1 MEQTCSVDKV
11 LVAAVCASRFFFKT
25 IYWYHS
31 NESCDFWC
39 FVLSRN
45 INSAISGFRISSNII
60 RRSKIVRFQALK
72 ICKFS
77 RNTVRFS
84 GQFFLSISKRSSNHL
99 YDSSSVFPDR
109 WSGSFDVLSKDS
121 VCVLSSIEFNIV
133 EKIRPY
139 PAIHS
144 VKQPSTLKGTSD
156 RCFRLFLMCS
166 VRWFARNSS
175 LRVFL
180 SAGAMNVGC
189 EFCNSIE
196 EQILSEILHSNV
208 RIPRCCQYHDRLS
221 RYLLSSNASRRW

>member
-1 MEQTCSVDKV
+1 M
-11 LVAAVCASRFFFKT
+11 
-25 IYWYHS
+25 
-31 NESCDFWC
+31 
-39 FVLSRN
+39 SRN

-156 RCFRLFLMCS
+156 RCFRLFLS
-166 VRWFARNSS
+166 VQYVDLLEIRRCVCFSAR
-175 LRVFL
+175 
-180 SAGAMNVGC
+180 A
-189 EFCNSIE
+189 
-196 EQILSEILHSNV
+196 Q
-208 RIPRCCQYHDRLS
+208 
-221 RYLLSSNASRRW
+221 